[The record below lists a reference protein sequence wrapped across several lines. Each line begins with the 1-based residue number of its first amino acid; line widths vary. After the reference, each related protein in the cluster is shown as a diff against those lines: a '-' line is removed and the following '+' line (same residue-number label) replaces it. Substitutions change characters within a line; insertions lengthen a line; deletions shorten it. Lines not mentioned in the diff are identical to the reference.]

1 MKKIT
6 YVIIGALLIAC
17 GVVYTLNI
25 FGLTDVS
32 FSFNGWWALFIILPC
47 LEGLL
52 TSDNKI
58 GSFIG
63 LSIGVLLLLA
73 AQNVLEYKMAWQIF
87 AAVILLAI
95 GVKLIVKSVAPQ
107 NPKNQSAC
115 KNQDTE
121 SEDAS
126 HMAICSEKD
135 VDYFQKE
142 LETAKIGAIFG
153 GAKCNFSNAV
163 ITFKSRIDILCVFG
177 GAEIIV
183 PKNVTIKSNAF
194 CLFGGIS
201 DKRALESSTIANDVI
216 TINGFC
222 LFGGADIK

>member
-1 MKKIT
+1 MKRIT
-6 YVIIGALLIAC
+6 YVIVGALLIAC
-17 GVVYTLNI
+17 GVVYALNI
-25 FGLTDVS
+25 FGITDIS
-32 FSFNGWWALFIILPC
+32 FSFNGWWSLFIIIPC
-47 LEGLL
+47 LDGLL

-73 AQNVLEYKMAWQIF
+73 AQNVFDFQMAWQIIC
-87 AAVILLAI
+87 AVIILAI

-107 NPKNQSAC
+107 NPKNQTAC
-115 KNQDTE
+115 KSKNSANQ
-121 SEDAS
+121 DAS
-126 HMAICSEKD
+126 HMAVCSEAI
-135 VDYFQKE
+135 VDYSQKE
-142 LETAKIGAIFG
+142 LEETKIGAIFG

-163 ITFKSRIDILCVFG
+163 ITPQSRINLLCVFG

-201 DKRALESSTIANDVI
+201 DKRALEPSNAANDVI

-222 LFGGADIK
+222 IFGGADIK